1 MTFDPYSPE
10 FLDDPYPTYSRL
22 REETPVFYD
31 PEWELTFVTR
41 HHDVSAILKD
51 RERFGRD
58 YRHRLTTAEVDQ
70 HLHDRIYP
78 SSWPTWTRYI
88 RESFIDLEPPRH
100 TRLRRLVSKAFT
112 RRSSEVFRPRLEAA
126 TDRLLDTALESG
138 QLEAIRDLAT
148 PIPVAMIADLMG
160 IPAEDHPRL
169 LEWSHAI
176 VKVFDQRVTDEEGAA
191 AEAATRDFVSYLEGI
206 ISLRRAQAGDDL
218 ISAMIQV
225 EDEGD
230 TLTDEEIV
238 GTAIL
243 TLNAGHEATVHAIG
257 NGLLALA
264 RHPSDYAALHR
275 GEVPISAAVEE
286 LLRYDSP
293 LQMFERWVFG
303 ETEIDGRRLP
313 VGSKVGLLFGSA
325 NRDDAVFGPSGAGL
339 DLSRSPNPHLSFGAG
354 VHFCVGAPLATV
366 ELEATFGRFAA
377 RVRSIDLVEAT
388 DRIESLVFRG
398 VQTLAL
404 ELEAA

>member
-1 MTFDPYSPE
+1 M
-10 FLDDPYPTYSRL
+10 
-22 REETPVFYD
+22 
-31 PEWELTFVTR
+31 
-41 HHDVSAILKD
+41 
-51 RERFGRD
+51 
-58 YRHRLTTAEVDQ
+58 
-70 HLHDRIYP
+70 
-78 SSWPTWTRYI
+78 
-88 RESFIDLEPPRH
+88 
-100 TRLRRLVSKAFT
+100 RRLVSKAFT

-138 QLEAIRDLAT
+138 RLEAIRDLAT

-176 VKVFDQRVTDEEGAA
+176 VKVFDQRVTEEEGAA

-206 ISLRRAQAGDDL
+206 VRLRRTRAGDDL

-275 GEVPISAAVEE
+275 GEVAISAAVEE

-293 LQMFERWVFG
+293 LQMFERWVLE
-303 ETEIDGRRLP
+303 ETEIDGRQLL

-325 NRDDAVFGPSGAGL
+325 NRDVAVFGPSGAGL

-377 RVRSIDLVEAT
+377 RVRSIELVEAT